1 MGVDP
6 GLKLERRLIYKKY
19 EKYFSVE
26 VWVECCQS
34 IVPM

>member
-6 GLKLERRLIYKKY
+6 GLKIGEKVNLQKY